1 MIIRNGMV
9 YQEDKC
15 FTKMDLYIEN
25 GRIVESREQVTDGVV
40 VEAEGLLVLPGLIDI
55 HSHGAMG
62 CDFSDGSVEGL
73 KTILSYEAA
82 HGITSYC
89 PASMTMEKEKLL
101 HIFRMMKE
109 WQDGEGMA
117 HLEGLY
123 MEGPFLDSCKSGA
136 HRKECI
142 MLPDVDFFR
151 KCNEVCGN
159 KIRVVTLSP
168 GGEWGHGLEL
178 HEDWK
183 AGGNP
188 DTIEEGKREDIV
200 REREDAVRERE
211 DTISK
216 RRDVVK
222 EREGAVGA
230 REGTIRERE
239 GAIGAREDAQ
249 RKGMAFIRELHKEVV
264 ISLGHTS
271 ADYDTAKEALAAGA
285 RQVTHLFNAM
295 MPMGHRAPGLIGAAS
310 EDEHCM
316 AELICDGIH
325 VHESMV
331 RAAFKLFPGR
341 IVLISDS
348 MRATGMGDG
357 VYDLGGQ
364 QVNVNGKLAMLADG
378 TIAGSVSN
386 LYDCMRM
393 AVAFD
398 IPIGEAIAAATMNP
412 AKSIGIYDQVG
423 SLRPGKR
430 ADIIIANENL
440 ELVRVFQ
447 AGTVVLP
454 R

>member
-1 MIIRNGMV
+1 MIIRNGRV
-9 YQEDKC
+9 YQEDKQ
-15 FTKMDLYIEN
+15 FAKRDLYIEN
-25 GRIVESREQVTDGVV
+25 GRIVERREQVTDAVV
-40 VEAEGLLVLPGLIDI
+40 VDAEGLLVLPGLIDI

-73 KTILSYEAA
+73 KTILAYEAA

-89 PASMTMEKEKLL
+89 PASMTLEKEKLL
-101 HIFRMMKE
+101 HIFRMMKG

-117 HLEGLY
+117 HLAGIY
-123 MEGPFLDSCKSGA
+123 MEGPFLDRGKSGA

-142 MLPDVDFFR
+142 LLPDVDFFR
-151 KCNEVCGN
+151 ECNEACGN

-168 GGEWGHGLEL
+168 GGEGGQPGLISNG
-178 HEDWK
+178 DWK
-183 AGGNP
+183 AGDNP
-188 DTIEEGKREDIV
+188 NVIGEGKREGIVRDRGDVV
-200 REREDAVRERE
+200 RERGDVVRGRE
-211 DTISK
+211 DSVDK
-216 RRDVVK
+216 RK
-222 EREGAVGA
+222 NA
-230 REGTIRERE
+230 R
-239 GAIGAREDAQ
+239 
-249 RKGMAFIRELHKEVV
+249 RKGMAFIRELYKEVV

-285 RQVTHLFNAM
+285 KQVTHLFNAM

-310 EDEHCM
+310 EDAHCM

-331 RAAFKLFPGR
+331 RAAFKLFHGR

-364 QVNVNGKLAMLADG
+364 QVSVNGKLAMLADG

-393 AVAFD
+393 AVSFN
-398 IPIGEAIAAATMNP
+398 IPMGEVIAAATMNP
-412 AKSIGIYDQVG
+412 ARSIGIYDQVG
-423 SLRPGKR
+423 SLQPGKR
-430 ADIIIANENL
+430 ADVIITNENL
-440 ELVRVFQ
+440 ELVRTFQ
-447 AGTVVLP
+447 AGFD

>member
-9 YQEDKC
+9 YQEDKR

-25 GRIVESREQVTDGVV
+25 GRIVESREQVTDTVV
-40 VEAEGLLVLPGLIDI
+40 VEAEGLLVFPGLIDI
-55 HSHGAMG
+55 HSHGAME

-89 PASMTMEKEKLL
+89 PASMTLEKERLL

-117 HLEGLY
+117 HLAGLY

-151 KCNEVCGN
+151 ECNEICGN

-168 GGEWGHGLEL
+168 GGKWGHGLEL
-178 HEDWK
+178 HADWK
-183 AGGNP
+183 AGENP
-188 DTIEEGKREDIV
+188 NAIGERKREDIV
-200 REREDAVRERE
+200 REREDAVRESE
-211 DTISK
+211 DV
-216 RRDVVK
+216 R
-222 EREGAVGA
+222 
-230 REGTIRERE
+230 
-239 GAIGAREDAQ
+239 

-310 EDEHCM
+310 ENEHCM

-364 QVNVNGKLAMLADG
+364 QVNVNGKLATLADG

-423 SLRPGKR
+423 SLGPGKR
-430 ADIIIANENL
+430 ADIIIADVNL
-440 ELVRVFQ
+440 ELVRIFQ